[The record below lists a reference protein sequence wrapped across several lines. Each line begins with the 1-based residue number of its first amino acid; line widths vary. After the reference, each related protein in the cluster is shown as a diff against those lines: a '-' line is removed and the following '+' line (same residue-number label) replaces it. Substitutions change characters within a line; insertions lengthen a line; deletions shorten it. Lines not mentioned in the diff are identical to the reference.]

1 MSSSEKKRTGSEMDF
16 TGPVDVAV
24 VGAGSW
30 GTALAQILARR
41 SHKVRIWGREPEIVA
56 EINSSHTNKRYFPDV
71 VLNPAIRAIGRIDET
86 VKDAAAIVIAVPS
99 DAVRDVAH
107 QIRDAVPATAVV
119 ISAAKGLEG
128 SSLKTMSAVIEEEL
142 GLGSRVAVLS
152 GPSFAA
158 EVIKEYP
165 TAVAIAS
172 KSKAT
177 AQLAADLF
185 HQDVF
190 RAYTSTD
197 TIGVEI
203 GGAVKNI
210 IALAVGVV
218 DGVGMGLNAR
228 AGLITRG
235 LAEIQRLVVA
245 MGGERHTVSGLSGLG
260 DLLLT
265 ATGDLSRN
273 RQVGLRLGRG
283 EKLDQIISSLGQ
295 VAESVVTAPKALKL
309 ARSLNVDA
317 PLTEEVVKVINGERS
332 IAESVKAILSRA
344 QKAE

>member
-1 MSSSEKKRTGSEMDF
+1 MIPAETNFAGKVEA
-16 TGPVDVAV
+16 AV
-24 VGAGSW
+24 LGAGSW

-41 SHKVRIWGREPEIVA
+41 GHSVRLWGRETEIIDEV
-56 EINSSHTNKRYFPDV
+56 NSKHSNELYFPGITLHQAV
-71 VLNPAIRAIGRIDET
+71 RGFHSAEEA
-86 VKDAAAIVIAVPS
+86 VKGAAAVIIVVPS
-99 DAVRDVAH
+99 VAVREVAH
-107 QIRDAVPATAVV
+107 KIREAVEPGAIV

-128 SSLKTMSAVIEEEL
+128 DTLKTMSAVIEEEL
-142 GLGSRVAVLS
+142 GSKARVAVLS

-158 EVIKEYP
+158 EVIREYP
-165 TAVAIAS
+165 TAVAVAS
-172 KSKAT
+172 RNPEVAK
-177 AQLAADLF
+177 LAADLV

-203 GGAVKNI
+203 GGAVKNV

-245 MGGERHTVSGLSGLG
+245 LGGQRHTVSGLSGLG

-283 EKLDQIISSLGQ
+283 EKLEEIIESLGQ
-295 VAESVVTAPKALKL
+295 VAESVVTAPKALEL
-309 ARSLNVDA
+309 ARRHHVDA
-317 PLTEEVVKVINGERS
+317 PLTEEIVRVLNGEHGIKEAVR
-332 IAESVKAILSRA
+332 VILSRA
-344 QKAE
+344 QKDE